1 MDRTTSPLNVI
12 CSCVV
17 RTSTGGTSAVTVI
30 VSPVGPTSRLERL
43 YAIIGWAVRS
53 TISGWTSTIGVITL
67 LGSAQLIV
75 LGIIGEYVGRLY
87 EQSKGRPLFIIDQI
101 VRSEENA
108 VSNGSPRREDSRS
121 TSSPQLER
129 TA

>member
-1 MDRTTSPLNVI
+1 M
-12 CSCVV
+12 
-17 RTSTGGTSAVTVI
+17 TVI